1 MTLESPSSKKP
12 RFRYSETGAVPMP
25 SNEAGVVAER
35 LLPAAGDDGWR
46 GVWIAMAAV
55 GVGMWFLYAVNF
67 DHLVQR
73 WTHDAGWSHGF
84 VVPLIALFFI
94 RTKWE
99 VLRQLRP
106 SGSMMGAAVVLAAVV
121 GQVLFRATG
130 VEHMSLVSLP
140 LFFFGL
146 VLFVFG
152 WEYLKILWLP
162 IGYLVF
168 ALPPP
173 QSLYVKLTQPMQMIA
188 AELGV
193 QLLPLVGGSGE
204 RSGTVI
210 NVTFGAITKPLQ
222 IAEACSG
229 MRLLVAFFALAVAL
243 GYSSNRPMW
252 QKVTLALCALP
263 IAILC
268 NGLRVTLTG
277 LLVTRVSDVWGGG
290 DAHGFFGLTMLVP
303 ALLMQLGVA
312 WVLDRLFVEE
322 PEPTEGGAG

>member
-1 MTLESPSSKKP
+1 MDLESPSSKKA
-12 RFRYSETGAVPMP
+12 RFRYSGTPATPLSANG
-25 SNEAGVVAER
+25 AGVALEP
-35 LLPAAGDDGWR
+35 LPAADAWR
-46 GVWIAMAAV
+46 WLWVAMVTV

-67 DHLVQR
+67 DHLVLR
-73 WTHDAGWSHGF
+73 WTRDAGWSHGF

-94 RTKWE
+94 RNKWE
-99 VLRQLRP
+99 VLRLLTP
-106 SGSMMGAAVVLAAVV
+106 SGSMAGFAVVLVAVV

-130 VEHMSLVSLP
+130 VEHMSFVSLP

-173 QSLYVKLTQPMQMIA
+173 ESLYVRLTQPMQSIA

-193 QLLPLVGGSGE
+193 QLLTLLGGVGE
-204 RSGTVI
+204 RTGTVI
-210 NVTFGAITKPLQ
+210 YIVTGRGVTVPLQ
-222 IAEACSG
+222 VAEACSG

-243 GYSSNRPMW
+243 GYTSNRPMW
-252 QKVTLALCALP
+252 QKVVLALCALP

-277 LLVTRVSDVWGGG
+277 LLVAHVSESWGHG

-303 ALLMQLGVA
+303 ALLLQLFVG
-312 WVLDRLFVEE
+312 WVLDRLFIEE
-322 PEPTEGGAG
+322 PELATGRTG